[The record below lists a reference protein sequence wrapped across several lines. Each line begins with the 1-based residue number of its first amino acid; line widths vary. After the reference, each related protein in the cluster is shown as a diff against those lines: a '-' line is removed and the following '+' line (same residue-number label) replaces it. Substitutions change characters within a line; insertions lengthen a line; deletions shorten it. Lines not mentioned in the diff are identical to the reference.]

1 MRLSQGAKW
10 GVMGNGTLSYMG
22 LWAENRVPK
31 GCVCKLRGQHRVLLS
46 PSWILLIGRT
56 IIQLYDIVYSRLL
69 YSIVSLY
76 FSLVYSQPHCSIL
89 PYI

>member
-1 MRLSQGAKW
+1 MRLSQGAKR
-10 GVMGNGTLSYMG
+10 GVMGYGTLSYMG

-56 IIQLYDIVYSRLL
+56 IIQLYDIVYT
-69 YSIVSLY
+69 
-76 FSLVYSQPHCSIL
+76 PDCCT
-89 PYI
+89 P